1 MAGKLPRSLWFF
13 GLTDFGREIRIY
25 INQESPHYNRGQFR
39 TCCLVALSELGKPMT
54 SVLEKGNISI
64 HTENI
69 FPIIKKWLYSDH
81 EIFLRELVSNGVD
94 AMQKLKMV
102 SNSGELSGEMGELEI
117 VITID
122 KSAGTLSV
130 SDTGIGMTQDEVKR
144 YINQVAFSSAEEFVQ
159 KYKASTDQQ
168 IIGHFGL
175 GFYSSFMVAKRVD
188 IDTLS
193 YRADAQAVHWS
204 CDGSTEFELS
214 ESNRTQRG
222 TTVTLTLQDEE
233 KEYLEPYRIRQLIK
247 KYCDFLPFPIKLDV
261 KEAPTEG
268 EEAPPE
274 ATAVEQVNRQKA
286 PWKETPNS
294 LTKEDYLE
302 FYRYLYPFQ
311 EEPLL
316 WVHLNTDYP
325 FVVNGILYF
334 PKLKPD
340 VDTTKGQIKLFCN
353 QVFVSDNCEEVI
365 PRFLLPLRG
374 VIDSV
379 DIPLN
384 VSRSFLQ
391 NDRTV
396 RRIADYIAKKVG
408 DRLKELYRDN
418 REEYIRCW
426 QDLGTF
432 VKFGSLN
439 DDKFKKQV
447 EDILIFRTTAALATK
462 SDTPKVEVQTAEG
475 DVWQDATK
483 EGQSNVLDGK
493 SYTTLKEYLERN
505 QERHENRVFYCT
517 EEASQATYVE
527 LHKSQGL
534 EVLFMDSFI
543 DTHFISF
550 LEREY
555 PNVKFSRVDA
565 DLDETLIDK
574 DKATDIVDPK
584 TNKTRSE
591 QIKEFFQQALNK
603 PKLTIRTEAIKSTD
617 PAGTPPAIVLLP
629 EHLRRLQEMNALLQQ
644 QAMEFP
650 EEHTLLVNTAHP
662 LIQNLESLNQGAI
675 VQEGGQSPSAE
686 LATLICQH
694 VYDLALMAQ
703 KGFDAD
709 GMKAFVERSNQVL
722 TRLTSSKI

>member
-1 MAGKLPRSLWFF
+1 
-13 GLTDFGREIRIY
+13 
-25 INQESPHYNRGQFR
+25 
-39 TCCLVALSELGKPMT
+39 MT
-54 SVLEKGNISI
+54 TILEQGNISI

-81 EIFLRELVSNGVD
+81 EIFLRELISNAVD
-94 AMQKLKMV
+94 AISKITMV
-102 SNSGELSGEMGELEI
+102 ARRGDYSGDISTPEI
-117 VITID
+117 TITID
-122 KSAGTLSV
+122 KEAKTLSV
-130 SDTGIGMTQDEVKR
+130 SDNGIGMTADEVKK

-159 KYKASTDQQ
+159 KYKDSTDQQ

-175 GFYSSFMVAKRVD
+175 GFYSSFMVASKVE

-193 YRADAQAVHWS
+193 YQDGAPPVHWS
-204 CDGSTEFELS
+204 CDGSTQFELS
-214 ESNRTQRG
+214 ESTRSDRG
-222 TTVTLTLQDEE
+222 TTITLHLLEDEA
-233 KEYLEPYRIRQLIK
+233 EYLEEYRIKQLVK
-247 KYCDFLPFPIKLDV
+247 TYCDFMPVPIKLGD
-261 KEAPTEG
+261 
-268 EEAPPE
+268 
-274 ATAVEQVNRQKA
+274 EQINQQKA
-286 PWKETPNS
+286 PWKESPSN
-294 LTKEDYLE
+294 LTNEDYLE

-311 EEPLL
+311 DEPLL

-340 VDTTKGQIKLFCN
+340 VDVTQSQIKLFCN

-418 REEYIRCW
+418 RAEYVRCW

-432 VKFGSLN
+432 VKFGSIN

-447 EDILIFRTTAALATK
+447 EDILIYRTTADLGGA
-462 SDTPKVEVQTAEG
+462 SDSEAVAVEVQTDEG
-475 DVWQDATK
+475 DVWESPSSQAKDLAKDA
-483 EGQSNVLDGK
+483 DGHY
-493 SYTTLKEYLERN
+493 YTTLNEYLDRN
-505 QERHENRVFYCT
+505 KERHENRVFYCT
-517 EEASQATYVE
+517 DPVSQATYVE

-534 EVLFMDSFI
+534 EVLFLDSFI
-543 DTHFISF
+543 DTHFVSH
-550 LEREY
+550 LERDHSD
-555 PNVKFSRVDA
+555 VKFSRVDA
-565 DLDETLIDK
+565 ELDDSLVNK
-574 DKATDIVDPK
+574 DQESEIVDPT

-591 QIKEFFQQALNK
+591 VVKELFEAALNK
-603 PKLTIRTEAIKSTD
+603 PKVTIRTESLKSD
-617 PAGTPPAIVLLP
+617 DANTPPAMVLLP
-629 EHLRRLQEMNALLQQ
+629 EAMRRLRDMT
-644 QAMEFP
+644 AMFEQKTAEFP
-650 EEHTLLVNTAHP
+650 EEHILLINTAHP
-662 LIQNLESLNQGAI
+662 LINNLLKLNQGAI
-675 VQEGGQSPSAE
+675 VTSEGDSPSAQ
-686 LATLICQH
+686 LATMLCHH

-709 GMKAFVERSNQVL
+709 GMKSFVARSNQVL
-722 TRLTSSKI
+722 TQLTK

>member
-1 MAGKLPRSLWFF
+1 
-13 GLTDFGREIRIY
+13 
-25 INQESPHYNRGQFR
+25 
-39 TCCLVALSELGKPMT
+39 MT
-54 SVLEKGNISI
+54 TILEQGNISI

-81 EIFLRELVSNGVD
+81 EIFLRELISNAVD
-94 AMQKLKMV
+94 AIQKLRMV
-102 SNSGELSGEMGELEI
+102 SRSGEYNGEIGEPEI

-122 KSAGTLSV
+122 KENKKLSV
-130 SDTGIGMTQDEVKR
+130 SDTGIGMTADEVKK
-144 YINQVAFSSAEEFVQ
+144 YINQVAFSSAEEFVE
-159 KYKASTDQQ
+159 KYKNSSDQQ

-175 GFYSSFMVAKRVD
+175 GFYSSFMVASRVE

-193 YRADAQAVHWS
+193 YKEGAQAVHWS
-204 CDGSTEFELS
+204 CDGSTQFELS
-214 ESNRTQRG
+214 DSERSSVG
-222 TTVTLTLQDEE
+222 TTVTLTLMEE
-233 KEYLEPYRIRQLIK
+233 EQEYLESYRINQLVK
-247 KYCDFLPFPIKLDV
+247 KYCDFMPFPIKLD
-261 KEAPTEG
+261 G
-268 EEAPPE
+268 E
-274 ATAVEQVNRQKA
+274 QINRQKA
-286 PWKETPNS
+286 PWKESPSS
-294 LTKEDYLE
+294 LSQDDYLE

-311 EEPLL
+311 EDPLL

-340 VDTTKGQIKLFCN
+340 VDVTKGQIKLFCN

-374 VIDSV
+374 VIDST

-396 RRIADYIAKKVG
+396 RKIADYIAKKVG
-408 DRLKELYRDN
+408 DRLKELYRDD
-418 REEYIRCW
+418 RAQYIRCW

-432 VKFGSLN
+432 VKFGSMN

-447 EDILIFRTTAALATK
+447 EDILIFRTTADLSAPTA
-462 SDTPKVEVQTAEG
+462 SDAPAVEVQSGEG
-475 DVWQDATK
+475 DVWQEVSAPS
-483 EGQSNVLDGK
+483 EQSEQSNVLNGK

-505 QERHENRVFYCT
+505 KASHENRVYYCT
-517 EEASQATYVE
+517 DEASQATYIE
-527 LHKSQGL
+527 LHKSRGL

-543 DTHFISF
+543 DSHFISF

-555 PNVKFSRVDA
+555 PDVKFSRVDA
-565 DLDETLIDK
+565 DLDEALIDK
-574 DKATDIVDPK
+574 DKPSEIVDPN

-591 QIKEFFQQALNK
+591 LIKELFERALNK
-603 PKLTIRTEAIKSTD
+603 PKLTIRTEALKAD
-617 PAGTPPAIVLLP
+617 NAEATPPAMVLLP
-629 EHLRRLQEMNALLQQ
+629 EVLRRMREMNALLTQ
-644 QAMEFP
+644 QAVEFP
-650 EEHTLLVNTAHP
+650 EEHTLLVNTSHP
-662 LIQNLESLNQGAI
+662 LIQNLVSISQGSIIQAD
-675 VQEGGQSPSAE
+675 GQSPSAE
-686 LATLICQH
+686 LANLICQH

-722 TRLTSSKI
+722 TRLTAK